1 MKKIIILLMASL
13 FIIAAC
19 SNGNKKPED
28 SENTNV
34 STDTGGTETDV
45 GNNTTVDTPV
55 YIGTKAPTEPKAV
68 GDIVFND
75 GSATPYTSGLTLTDS
90 QKASAIAIIFY
101 KGTGLNSDIYKG
113 ADEDGNAV
121 WDTGDTT
128 TSRTL
133 GIGLK
138 HESQAAWCPYG
149 DGVLNITTIQC
160 TANGNAGNM
169 SFIGDRNGSDNFEQI
184 AAFEYVEDTE
194 TEEYYPAFYFA
205 KNYKEQ
211 KIGDETESRIVS
223 GSEYENGWYLPSIAE
238 LFEIY
243 KSRQTLINGVNLDTV
258 IECCGGD
265 NFPGYFYWSSSQFYS
280 DDGYSFYAYRC
291 NVDSGKCGKWDKN
304 KAAGSVCV
312 VREFN

>member
-13 FIIAAC
+13 CIIAAC

-28 SENTNV
+28 SENSNV
-34 STDTGGTETDV
+34 STDTGGTETAP
-45 GNNTTVDTPV
+45 VDNTPV
-55 YIGTKAPTEPKAV
+55 YIGTKAPTESKAV

-101 KGTGLNSDIYKG
+101 KGAGLNSDIYKG
-113 ADEDGNAV
+113 AGEDGIAV

-138 HESQAAWCPYG
+138 HEFQVAWCPSAG
-149 DGVLNITTIQC
+149 DGCYLNITTIQC
-160 TANGNAGNM
+160 NANGNAENM
-169 SFIGDRNGSDNFEQI
+169 SFTGDRNGSDNFEQI
-184 AAFEYVEDTE
+184 AAFEYVDDTE

-258 IECCGGD
+258 IECCSGD

-280 DDGYSFYAYRC
+280 DDGYSWCAYRC
-291 NVDSGKCGKWDKN
+291 NVDSGKCGKWDKD
-304 KAAGSVCV
+304 KTAGSVCV